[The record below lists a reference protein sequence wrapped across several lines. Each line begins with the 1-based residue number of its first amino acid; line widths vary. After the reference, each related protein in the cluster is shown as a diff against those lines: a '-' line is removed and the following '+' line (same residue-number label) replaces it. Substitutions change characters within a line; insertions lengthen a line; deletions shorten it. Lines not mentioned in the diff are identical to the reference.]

1 MRPRLIFYCQP
12 VLGLGHLV
20 RSLALLR
27 GLPEFEIWFVNGGRP
42 LSAELRRMVP
52 ENVQVVD
59 LPALEADHNFQ
70 ELLPVAPSAGPTVV
84 APAGPQQPSIEMIWE
99 RRREI
104 LLELLER
111 VAPEILLIELYP
123 FGRLKFDA
131 ELRPLLEAA
140 QACPRTPR
148 IVCSLRDILVAKR
161 DQTGFEQFAVATAN
175 RFFDLILIHSDPRF
189 QRLDATFQPLD
200 QLTCRVEYTGYV
212 TRPLGPV
219 DQARRGGE
227 PGIIASIGGGRVG
240 VELLWSTIRASRLLQ
255 PTLPHRLKIF
265 TGLYLPETDLREL
278 SAECGRDRQI
288 EVQRFTPDLALEMS
302 RASLSISLAGYNTC
316 MDIIVAGVPAIVLP
330 FTGNNNLEQ
339 TQRAQKLSGLG
350 LVQIIT
356 PDDLDAT
363 RLAELMERA
372 LSRPQTRSSP
382 DLDLGGV
389 EKTARILGA
398 MASGEW

>member
-20 RSLALLR
+20 RSLALLH

-42 LSAELRRMVP
+42 LTDELRQMAP
-52 ENVQVVD
+52 ANVRVVD
-59 LPALEADHNFQ
+59 LPALEADPNFH
-70 ELLPVAPSAGPTVV
+70 ELLVAPAAGPPVA
-84 APAGPQQPSIEMIWE
+84 APAGPEQPSIEMVWE

-140 QACPRTPR
+140 QTRSPAPR

-161 DQTGFEQFAVATAN
+161 DQPGFEQFAIATAN

-189 QRLDATFQPLD
+189 QRLDETFQPLG

-212 TRPLGPV
+212 TRPLGPGE
-219 DQARRGGE
+219 QARPGGE

-255 PTLPHRLKIF
+255 PTLPHHLKIF
-265 TGLYLPETDLREL
+265 TGPYLPETDLQEL

-316 MDIIVAGVPAIVLP
+316 MDIIIAGVPAIVLP

-339 TQRAQKLSGLG
+339 TQRARKLAALG
-350 LVQIIT
+350 LVRIIS
-356 PDDLDAT
+356 PDELNAV

-382 DLDLGGV
+382 GLDLGGV

-398 MASGEW
+398 LASGEW